1 VLREAFGS
9 ELPQAILHRP
19 KRGFDLPLAEWIRG
33 PLRTLVTELA
43 DALPAWPGLLPA
55 AAADLVRR
63 HLAGQADF
71 GLPVFNLLSIALFL
85 DRTAKRR

>member
-1 VLREAFGS
+1 
-9 ELPQAILHRP
+9 
-19 KRGFDLPLAEWIRG
+19 
-33 PLRTLVTELA
+33 
-43 DALPAWPGLLPA
+43 
-55 AAADLVRR
+55 VRR